1 MGPTLFTGAS
11 GQVDKAAKEQL
22 KKMGR
27 FDVLLILSWIERNI
41 EGCVD
46 PHAFGK
52 GLTASRTGG
61 WRYRVGSCHV
71 LAVIEDDRLVIEVFK
86 VGHTSTVCN

>member
-27 FDVLLILSWIERNI
+27 FDVLLILS
-41 EGCVD
+41 
-46 PHAFGK
+46 
-52 GLTASRTGG
+52 
-61 WRYRVGSCHV
+61 
-71 LAVIEDDRLVIEVFK
+71 
-86 VGHTSTVCN
+86 